1 MSEQVSEGP
10 LGVLATF
17 RQTPPAVKAILAGV
31 FVGRLAGFLVIFL
44 VVFLTERGF
53 TTGQAGFA
61 LGVYGAGAVVGSF
74 IGGWATD
81 RLSARSATAISML
94 GTPVLI
100 VSILYLKA
108 FPLIVVAVFLVGSVG
123 QLYRPAAQYLITE
136 LTPPGQL
143 VMVTAM
149 QRLALNLG
157 TTVTPLIGTALL
169 TISYSLLFWAEAVAS
184 VIYGLIALIALP
196 PRIKPSDTPGAASA
210 APQPRAGYRAVLSDW
225 RYLFFLAA
233 VFFITVVY
241 SQYTA
246 ALPLAIVASGL
257 SLWWY
262 SAVVSLNALI
272 VATCEVLATRWVQ
285 TWPMRVTAL
294 SGFGLVAIGYTV
306 YAIGSAPALLI
317 LGTIVWT
324 ASEITGA
331 PTTFAYPG
339 MVAPVHLRGRYIGA
353 MQTLFGLANAVG
365 PILGI
370 AVWEAF
376 GQAVFAWAAAVA
388 ALATLCALIGMRLP
402 GAAPAVI
409 TEPVPQ
415 PAVEPT
421 AG

>member
-1 MSEQVSEGP
+1 MSEQAPEAAGP

-44 VVFLTERGF
+44 VVFLTHRGF

-61 LGVYGAGAVVGSF
+61 LGIYGAGAVVGSF
-74 IGGWATD
+74 VGGWATD

-100 VSILYLKA
+100 VSILYIKA
-108 FPLIVVAVFLVGSVG
+108 FPLIVLAVFLVGTVG

-136 LTPPGQL
+136 LTPPSQL

-169 TISYSLLFWAEAVAS
+169 SISYSLLFWAEAIAS
-184 VIYGLIALIALP
+184 VAYGLIALVALP
-196 PRIKPSDTPGAASA
+196 PKMKPAAGE
-210 APQPRAGYRAVLSDW
+210 APVVQPRAGYRAVLSDW

-241 SQYTA
+241 AQYTA
-246 ALPLAIVASGL
+246 SLPLAIVDSGL

-262 SAVVSLNALI
+262 SAVVSLNAFI

-285 TWPMRVTAL
+285 TWPMRLTAL

-306 YAIGSAPALLI
+306 YAIGIAPALLI
-317 LGTIVWT
+317 LGTIIWT

-353 MQTLFGLANAVG
+353 MQTVFGLANAVG
-365 PILGI
+365 PVLGLAI
-370 AVWEAF
+370 WAAA
-376 GQAVFAWAAAVA
+376 GNAVFAWAAAVA
-388 ALATLCALIGMRLP
+388 ALSTLCALIGMRLP
-402 GAAPAVI
+402 GAAPAVAK
-409 TEPVPQ
+409 EPVQQ
-415 PAVEPT
+415 PA
-421 AG
+421 G

>member
-1 MSEQVSEGP
+1 MSERAPEAGP

-44 VVFLTERGF
+44 VVFLTHRGF

-74 IGGWATD
+74 VGGWATD

-100 VSILYLKA
+100 VSILYIKA
-108 FPLIVVAVFLVGSVG
+108 FPLIVLAVFLVGTVG

-136 LTPPGQL
+136 LTPPSQL

-169 TISYSLLFWAEAVAS
+169 SISYSLLFWAEAIAS
-184 VIYGLIALIALP
+184 VAYGLIALVALP
-196 PRIKPSDTPGAASA
+196 PKKKPVETAGDTV
-210 APQPRAGYRAVLSDW
+210 APPRAGYRAVLSDW

-241 SQYTA
+241 AQYTA
-246 ALPLAIVASGL
+246 SLPLAIVDSGL

-262 SAVVSLNALI
+262 SAVVSLNAFI
-272 VATCEVLATRWVQ
+272 VATCEVLATKWVQ
-285 TWPMRVTAL
+285 TWPMRLTAL

-306 YAIGSAPALLI
+306 YAIGIAPALLI
-317 LGTIVWT
+317 LGTIIWT

-353 MQTLFGLANAVG
+353 MQTVFGLANAVG
-365 PILGI
+365 PVLGLAI
-370 AVWEAF
+370 WAAA
-376 GQAVFAWAAAVA
+376 GNAVFAWAAAVA
-388 ALATLCALIGMRLP
+388 ALSTLCALIGMRLP
-402 GAAPAVI
+402 GSAPAVVN
-409 TEPVPQ
+409 EPVAE
-415 PAVEPT
+415 PA
-421 AG
+421 G

>member
-1 MSEQVSEGP
+1 MTEHAPEAGP

-31 FVGRLAGFLVIFL
+31 FVGRLAGFLVIFM
-44 VVFLTERGF
+44 VVFLTHRGF

-74 IGGWATD
+74 VGGWATD

-100 VSILYLKA
+100 ISILYIKA
-108 FPLIVVAVFLVGSVG
+108 FPLIVLAVFLVGAVG
-123 QLYRPAAQYLITE
+123 QLYRPAAQFLITE
-136 LTPPGQL
+136 LTPPSQL

-149 QRLALNLG
+149 QRLAMNLG

-169 TISYSLLFWAEAVAS
+169 SVSYSLLFWAEAIAS
-184 VIYGLIALIALP
+184 VAYGLIALKALP
-196 PRIKPSDTPGAASA
+196 PKMKPTPGET
-210 APQPRAGYRAVLSDW
+210 PVVQPRAGYRAVMSDW

-233 VFFITVVY
+233 VFFVAVVY
-241 SQYTA
+241 AQYTA
-246 ALPLAIVASGL
+246 ALPLAIVSAGL

-262 SAVVSLNALI
+262 SAVVSLNAFI
-272 VATCEVLATRWVQ
+272 VATCEVLATKWVQ

-294 SGFGLVAIGYTV
+294 SGFGLVAVGYTV
-306 YAIGSAPALLI
+306 HAFGITPALLI
-317 LGTIVWT
+317 LGTILWT

-353 MQTLFGLANAVG
+353 MQTVFGLATAVG
-365 PILGI
+365 PVAGI
-370 AVWEAF
+370 ALWA
-376 GQAVFAWAAAVA
+376 AVGNRMFAWAAAVA
-388 ALATLCALIGMRLP
+388 ALSTLCALIGMRLP
-402 GAAPAVI
+402 GSTPATVK
-409 TEPVPQ
+409 EPVAE
-415 PAVEPT
+415 PAS
-421 AG
+421 

>member
-1 MSEQVSEGP
+1 MSERAPEAGP

-31 FVGRLAGFLVIFL
+31 LVGRLAGFLVIFL
-44 VVFLTERGF
+44 VVFLTHRGF

-74 IGGWATD
+74 VGGWATD
-81 RLSARSATAISML
+81 RLSARAATAISML

-100 VSILYLKA
+100 VSILYIKA
-108 FPLIVVAVFLVGSVG
+108 FPLIVLAVFLVGTVG

-184 VIYGLIALIALP
+184 VAYGLIALAALP
-196 PRIKPSDTPGAASA
+196 PRMKPVESPGESA
-210 APQPRAGYRAVLSDW
+210 VAPPRAGYRAVLSDW

-241 SQYTA
+241 AQYTA
-246 ALPLAIVASGL
+246 SLPLAIVHSGL

-262 SAVVSLNALI
+262 SAVVSLNAFI

-306 YAIGSAPALLI
+306 YAIGIMPALLI
-317 LGTIVWT
+317 LGTIIWT

-353 MQTLFGLANAVG
+353 MQTVFGLANAVG
-365 PILGI
+365 PVLGLAI
-370 AVWEAF
+370 WAVA
-376 GQAVFAWAAAVA
+376 GNVVFAWAAGIA
-388 ALATLCALIGMRLP
+388 ALSTLCALIGMRLP
-402 GAAPAVI
+402 GTAPAKVS
-409 TEPVPQ
+409 EPVAE
-415 PAVEPT
+415 PAS
-421 AG
+421 

>member
-1 MSEQVSEGP
+1 MSEQITEGP

-53 TTGQAGFA
+53 STGQAGFA

-74 IGGWATD
+74 VGGWATD
-81 RLSARSATAISML
+81 RLSARAATAISML

-100 VSILYLKA
+100 ISILYIKA
-108 FPLIVVAVFLVGSVG
+108 FALILLAVFLVGSVG

-169 TISYSLLFWAEAVAS
+169 SISYSLLFWAEAIAS
-184 VIYGLIALIALP
+184 VAYGLIALVALP
-196 PRIKPSDTPGAASA
+196 PKMKPVETPGETAV
-210 APQPRAGYRAVLSDW
+210 APPKAGYRAVLSDW

-241 SQYTA
+241 AQYTA

-262 SAVVSLNALI
+262 SAVVSLNAVI
-272 VATCEVLATRWVQ
+272 VATCEVLATKWVQ

-306 YAIGSAPALLI
+306 YAIGIAPALLI
-317 LGTIVWT
+317 LGTIIWT

-370 AVWEAF
+370 AIWAAF
-376 GQAVFAWAAAVA
+376 GQAVFAWAAGVA

-402 GAAPAVI
+402 GSTPAAVK
-409 TEPVPQ
+409 EPVPE
-415 PAVEPT
+415 AA

>member
-1 MSEQVSEGP
+1 MTENVSEGP

-17 RQTPPAVKAILAGV
+17 RQTPPAIKAILAGV

-61 LGVYGAGAVVGSF
+61 LGLYGAGAVAGSF

-94 GTPVLI
+94 GSPVLLI
-100 VSILYLKA
+100 AILYVTA
-108 FPLIVVAVFLVGSVG
+108 FPLIVLSVFLVGLVG
-123 QLYRPAAQYLITE
+123 QIYRPAAQFLITE
-136 LTPPGQL
+136 LTPPSQL

-149 QRLALNLG
+149 QRLAMNLG

-169 TISYSLLFWAEAVAS
+169 SISYSLLFWAEAIAS
-184 VIYGLIALIALP
+184 VAYGLIALKALP
-196 PRIKPSDTPGAASA
+196 PKMKPAPGEIAVVQ
-210 APQPRAGYRAVLSDW
+210 PQGSYRAVMSDW

-233 VFFITVVY
+233 VFLVAIVY
-241 SQYTA
+241 AQYTA
-246 ALPLAIVASGL
+246 ALPLAIVSAGL

-262 SAVVSLNALI
+262 SAVVSLNAFI
-272 VATCEVLATRWVQ
+272 VATCEVLATKWVQ
-285 TWPMRVTAL
+285 TWPMRLTAL
-294 SGFGLVAIGYTV
+294 SGWGFVALGYTV
-306 YAIGSAPALLI
+306 HAFGITPALLI
-317 LGTIVWT
+317 LGTILWT

-353 MQTLFGLANAVG
+353 MQTVFGLATAIGPVAGIALWAAVG
-365 PILGI
+365 N
-370 AVWEAF
+370 
-376 GQAVFAWAAAVA
+376 AVFAWAAGVAV
-388 ALATLCALIGMRLP
+388 LSTLCALIGMRLP
-402 GAAPAVI
+402 DSTAPSL
-409 TEPVPQ
+409 TKEPVPE
-415 PAVEPT
+415 A

>member
-1 MSEQVSEGP
+1 MTENVSEGS

-17 RQTPPAVKAILAGV
+17 RQTPPAIKAILAGV

-61 LGVYGAGAVVGSF
+61 LGLYGAGAVAGSF
-74 IGGWATD
+74 VGGWATD

-94 GTPVLI
+94 GSPVLLI
-100 VSILYLKA
+100 SILYVRS
-108 FPLIVVAVFLVGSVG
+108 FPVIVAAVFLVGAVG
-123 QLYRPAAQYLITE
+123 QIYRPAAQYLITE

-149 QRLALNLG
+149 QRLAMNLG

-169 TISYSLLFWAEAVAS
+169 SVSYSLLFWAEAIAS
-184 VIYGLIALIALP
+184 VAYGLIALVALP
-196 PRIKPSDTPGAASA
+196 PKMKPAAGETPVA
-210 APQPRAGYRAVLSDW
+210 QPRAGYRAVMSDW

-233 VFFITVVY
+233 VFLITVVY
-241 SQYTA
+241 AQYTA
-246 ALPLAIVASGL
+246 ALPLAIVSSGL

-262 SAVVSLNALI
+262 SAVVSLNAFI
-272 VATCEVLATRWVQ
+272 VATCEVLATKWVQ
-285 TWPMRVTAL
+285 NWPLRLTAL
-294 SGFGLVAIGYTV
+294 SGYGLVAIGYTV
-306 YAIGSAPALLI
+306 YAIGITPALLI
-317 LGTIVWT
+317 LGTIIWT

-353 MQTLFGLANAVG
+353 MQTIFGLANAIGPVIGLALWAAVG
-365 PILGI
+365 N
-370 AVWEAF
+370 
-376 GQAVFAWAAAVA
+376 AVFAWAAAVA
-388 ALATLCALIGMRLP
+388 ALSTLCALIGMRLP
-402 GAAPAVI
+402 GSTAPSLKK
-409 TEPVPQ
+409 EPVPE
-415 PAVEPT
+415 A

>member
-1 MSEQVSEGP
+1 MSEQAPEAGP

-17 RQTPPAVKAILAGV
+17 RRTPPAVKAILAGV
-31 FVGRLAGFLVIFL
+31 FVGRLAGFLVIFM
-44 VVFLTERGF
+44 VVFLTDRGF

-74 IGGWATD
+74 VGGWATD
-81 RLSARSATAISML
+81 RLSARAATAISML

-100 VSILYLKA
+100 ISILYLKT
-108 FPLIVVAVFLVGSVG
+108 FPLIVLAVFLVGTVG

-136 LTPPGQL
+136 LTPPSQL

-169 TISYSLLFWAEAVAS
+169 SVSYSLLFWAEAAAS
-184 VIYGLIALIALP
+184 VAYGLIALVALP
-196 PRIKPSDTPGAASA
+196 PKRKPVETPGESA
-210 APQPRAGYRAVLSDW
+210 VAPPRAGYRAVLSDW

-241 SQYTA
+241 AQYTA
-246 ALPLAIVASGL
+246 SLPLAIVDSGL

-262 SAVVSLNALI
+262 SAVVSLNAFI

-306 YAIGSAPALLI
+306 YAIGLAPALLI
-317 LGTIVWT
+317 LGTIIWT

-353 MQTLFGLANAVG
+353 MQTVFGLANAVG
-365 PILGI
+365 PVLGL
-370 AVWEAF
+370 AVWAAA
-376 GQAVFAWAAAVA
+376 GNAVFAWAAAVA
-388 ALATLCALIGMRLP
+388 ALSTLCALIGMRLP
-402 GAAPAVI
+402 GAKPAVVSQPVA
-409 TEPVPQ
+409 EP
-415 PAVEPT
+415 AS
-421 AG
+421 

>member
-1 MSEQVSEGP
+1 MTEQTPDAGP
-10 LGVLATF
+10 LGVLATY
-17 RQTPPAVKAILAGV
+17 RRTPPAVKAILAGV
-31 FVGRLAGFLVIFL
+31 FVGRLASFLVIFL
-44 VVFLTERGF
+44 VVFLTHRGF

-74 IGGWATD
+74 VGGWATD
-81 RLSARSATAISML
+81 RLSARAATAISML

-100 VSILYLKA
+100 VSILYLTA
-108 FPLIVVAVFLVGSVG
+108 YPLVVLAVFLVGTVG
-123 QLYRPAAQYLITE
+123 QLYRPAAQFLITE
-136 LTPPGQL
+136 LTPPSQL
-143 VMVTAM
+143 VMVTAL

-169 TISYSLLFWAEAVAS
+169 SISYSLLFWAEAAAS
-184 VIYGLIALIALP
+184 VAYGLIALVALP
-196 PRIKPSDTPGAASA
+196 PRKKPVEASA
-210 APQPRAGYRAVLSDW
+210 DAPAPPRAGYRAVLSDW

-233 VFFITVVY
+233 VFFITAVY
-241 SQYTA
+241 TQYTA

-262 SAVVSLNALI
+262 SAVVSLNAVI

-306 YAIGSAPALLI
+306 YAIGITPALLI

-353 MQTLFGLANAVG
+353 MQTVFGLANAIG
-365 PILGI
+365 PVLGLAIWAASGNAVFVWAAGI
-370 AVWEAF
+370 A
-376 GQAVFAWAAAVA
+376 
-388 ALATLCALIGMRLP
+388 ALSTLCALIGMRLP
-402 GAAPAVI
+402 GAAPSAVK
-409 TEPVPQ
+409 EPVPE
-415 PAVEPT
+415 A

>member
-196 PRIKPSDTPGAASA
+196 PRIKPSDTAGAASA

-225 RYLFFLAA
+225 RYLFFLGA

-306 YAIGSAPALLI
+306 YAIGIAPALLI

-376 GQAVFAWAAAVA
+376 GQAVFVWAAAVA

-402 GAAPAVI
+402 GATPAVI
-409 TEPVPQ
+409 AEPVPQ

>member
-1 MSEQVSEGP
+1 MSEQAPDAGP

-17 RQTPPAVKAILAGV
+17 RRTSPAVKAILAGV
-31 FVGRLAGFLVIFL
+31 FVGRLAGFLVIFM
-44 VVFLTERGF
+44 VVFLTDRGF

-74 IGGWATD
+74 VGGWATD

-100 VSILYLKA
+100 ISILYLKT
-108 FPLIVVAVFLVGSVG
+108 FPLIVLAVFLVGTVG

-169 TISYSLLFWAEAVAS
+169 SVSYSLLFWAEAAAS
-184 VIYGLIALIALP
+184 VAYGLIALVALP
-196 PRIKPSDTPGAASA
+196 PKMKPVETPGQAAVA
-210 APQPRAGYRAVLSDW
+210 APRAGYRAVLSDW

-241 SQYTA
+241 AQYTA
-246 ALPLAIVASGL
+246 SLPLAIVDSGL

-262 SAVVSLNALI
+262 SAVVSLNAFI

-306 YAIGSAPALLI
+306 YAIGLAPALLI
-317 LGTIVWT
+317 LGTIIWT

-353 MQTLFGLANAVG
+353 MQTVFGLANAVG
-365 PILGI
+365 PVLGL
-370 AVWEAF
+370 AVWAAA
-376 GQAVFAWAAAVA
+376 GNAVFAWAAAVA
-388 ALATLCALIGMRLP
+388 ALSTLCALIGMRLP
-402 GAAPAVI
+402 GSEPAVVNQPVA
-409 TEPVPQ
+409 EP
-415 PAVEPT
+415 AS
-421 AG
+421 

>member
-1 MSEQVSEGP
+1 MTEPAPDTGP
-10 LGVLATF
+10 LGVLATY

-44 VVFLTERGF
+44 VVFLTQRGF

-61 LGVYGAGAVVGSF
+61 LGIYGAGAVVGSF
-74 IGGWATD
+74 VGGWATD
-81 RLSARSATAISML
+81 RLSARAATAISML
-94 GTPVLI
+94 GAPVLI

-108 FPLIVVAVFLVGSVG
+108 FPLVVLAVFGVGTVG

-136 LTPPGQL
+136 LTPPSQL

-157 TTVTPLIGTALL
+157 TTVTPLVGTALL
-169 TISYSLLFWAEAVAS
+169 SISYGLLFWAEAVAS
-184 VIYGLIALIALP
+184 VAYGLIALVALP
-196 PRIKPSDTPGAASA
+196 PRRKPVETPGGTGL
-210 APQPRAGYRAVLSDW
+210 APPQVGYRAVLSDW

-233 VFFITVVY
+233 VFFITAVY
-241 SQYTA
+241 TQYTA
-246 ALPLAIVASGL
+246 ALPLAIVDSGL

-262 SAVVSLNALI
+262 SAVVSLNAFI
-272 VATCEVLATRWVQ
+272 VATCEVLATKWVQ

-306 YAIGSAPALLI
+306 YAIGITPALLI
-317 LGTIVWT
+317 LGTIIWT

-353 MQTLFGLANAVG
+353 MQTTFGLASTIGPVVG
-365 PILGI
+365 LAI
-370 AVWEAF
+370 
-376 GQAVFAWAAAVA
+376 WAAAGDAVFGWAAGVA
-388 ALATLCALIGMRLP
+388 ALSTLCALIGMRLP
-402 GAAPAVI
+402 GAAPAPLK
-409 TEPVPQ
+409 EPVP
-415 PAVEPT
+415 EPT
-421 AG
+421 G

>member
-1 MSEQVSEGP
+1 MTEQAQQPGP

-17 RQTPPAVKAILAGV
+17 RQTSPAVKAILAGV

-44 VVFLTERGF
+44 VVFLTQRGF

-61 LGVYGAGAVVGSF
+61 LGIYGAGAVVGSF
-74 IGGWATD
+74 VGGWATD

-100 VSILYLKA
+100 ISILYIEA
-108 FPLIVVAVFLVGSVG
+108 FPLIVLAVFLVGTVG

-136 LTPPGQL
+136 LTPPAQL

-169 TISYSLLFWAEAVAS
+169 SVSYSLLFWAEAAAS
-184 VIYGLIALIALP
+184 AAYGLIALVALP
-196 PRIKPSDTPGAASA
+196 PKKKPAEATGEAAV
-210 APQPRAGYRAVLSDW
+210 APPRAGYLAVLSDW

-241 SQYTA
+241 AQYTA
-246 ALPLAIVASGL
+246 SLPLAIVDSGL

-262 SAVVSLNALI
+262 SAVVSLNAFI
-272 VATCEVLATRWVQ
+272 VATCEVLATKWVQ
-285 TWPMRVTAL
+285 TWPMRLTAL

-306 YAIGSAPALLI
+306 YAMGMVPALLI
-317 LGTIVWT
+317 LGTIIWT

-353 MQTLFGLANAVG
+353 MQTVFGLANAVG
-365 PILGI
+365 PVIGLAIWAAAGN
-370 AVWEAF
+370 
-376 GQAVFAWAAAVA
+376 AVFAWAAAVA
-388 ALATLCALIGMRLP
+388 ALSTLCALIGMRLP
-402 GAAPAVI
+402 GSAPAVVN
-409 TEPVPQ
+409 EPVAE
-415 PAVEPT
+415 PA
-421 AG
+421 G

>member
-1 MSEQVSEGP
+1 MSEQAPDAGP

-44 VVFLTERGF
+44 VVFLTHRGF

-74 IGGWATD
+74 VGGWATD

-94 GTPVLI
+94 GAPVLI
-100 VSILYLKA
+100 ISILYLKS
-108 FPLIVVAVFLVGSVG
+108 FPLIVLAVFLVGTVG

-169 TISYSLLFWAEAVAS
+169 SVSYSLLFWAEAAAS
-184 VIYGLIALIALP
+184 VAYGLIALVALP
-196 PRIKPSDTPGAASA
+196 PRMKPVEGPGEAAA
-210 APQPRAGYRAVLSDW
+210 APPRAGYRAVLSDW

-241 SQYTA
+241 AQYTA
-246 ALPLAIVASGL
+246 ALPLAIVDSGL

-262 SAVVSLNALI
+262 SAVVSLNAFI

-306 YAIGSAPALLI
+306 YAIGIVPALLI
-317 LGTIVWT
+317 LGTIIWT

-353 MQTLFGLANAVG
+353 MQTVFGLANAVG
-365 PILGI
+365 PVLGL
-370 AVWEAF
+370 AVWAAA
-376 GQAVFAWAAAVA
+376 GNAVFAWAAAVA
-388 ALATLCALIGMRLP
+388 ALSTLCALIGMRLP
-402 GAAPAVI
+402 GSTPAVVSQPVA
-409 TEPVPQ
+409 EP
-415 PAVEPT
+415 AS
-421 AG
+421 

>member
-1 MSEQVSEGP
+1 MTESVSEGP

-17 RQTPPAVKAILAGV
+17 RQTPPAIKAILAGV

-61 LGVYGAGAVVGSF
+61 LGLYGAGAVAGSF
-74 IGGWATD
+74 VGGWATD

-94 GTPVLI
+94 GSPVLLI
-100 VSILYLKA
+100 AILYVKA
-108 FPLIVVAVFLVGSVG
+108 FPLIVVSVFLVGAVG

-136 LTPPGQL
+136 LTPPSQL

-169 TISYSLLFWAEAVAS
+169 TVSYDLLFWAEAIAS
-184 VIYGLIALIALP
+184 VAYGLIALKALP
-196 PRIKPSDTPGAASA
+196 PKMKPTPGET
-210 APQPRAGYRAVLSDW
+210 PVVQPSAGYLAVMSDW
-225 RYLFFLAA
+225 RYLFFLAS
-233 VFFITVVY
+233 VFLVAVVY
-241 SQYTA
+241 AQYTA
-246 ALPLAIVASGL
+246 ALPLAIVSAGL

-262 SAVVSLNALI
+262 SAVVSLNAFI

-285 TWPMRVTAL
+285 TWPMRLTAL
-294 SGFGLVAIGYTV
+294 SGWGFVALGYTV
-306 YAIGSAPALLI
+306 HAFGITPALLI
-317 LGTIVWT
+317 LGTILWT

-353 MQTLFGLANAVG
+353 MQTVFGLATAIGPVAGIALWAAVG
-365 PILGI
+365 N
-370 AVWEAF
+370 
-376 GQAVFAWAAAVA
+376 AVFAWAAAVA
-388 ALATLCALIGMRLP
+388 VLSTLCALIGMRLP
-402 GAAPAVI
+402 DSPPAAVK
-409 TEPVPQ
+409 EPVPE
-415 PAVEPT
+415 A

>member
-1 MSEQVSEGP
+1 MTEQTPDAGP
-10 LGVLATF
+10 LGVLATY
-17 RQTPPAVKAILAGV
+17 RRTPPAVKAILAGV

-44 VVFLTERGF
+44 VVFLTHRGF

-74 IGGWATD
+74 VGGWATD
-81 RLSARSATAISML
+81 RLSARAATAISML

-108 FPLIVVAVFLVGSVG
+108 YPLVVLAVFLVGTVG

-136 LTPPGQL
+136 LTPPSQL

-169 TISYSLLFWAEAVAS
+169 SISYSLLFWAEAVAS
-184 VIYGLIALIALP
+184 VAYGLIALVALP
-196 PRIKPSDTPGAASA
+196 PRKKPVEATDGAP
-210 APQPRAGYRAVLSDW
+210 APPRAGYRAVLSDW

-233 VFFITVVY
+233 VFFITAVY
-241 SQYTA
+241 TQYTA
-246 ALPLAIVASGL
+246 SLPLAIVESGL

-262 SAVVSLNALI
+262 SAVVSLNAVI

-306 YAIGSAPALLI
+306 YAIGITPALLI
-317 LGTIVWT
+317 LGTIIWT

-353 MQTLFGLANAVG
+353 MQTVFGLANAIG
-365 PILGI
+365 PVLGLAI
-370 AVWEAF
+370 WAAA
-376 GQAVFAWAAAVA
+376 GNAVFAWAAGIA
-388 ALATLCALIGMRLP
+388 ALSTLCALIGMRLP
-402 GAAPAVI
+402 GTTPSVVK
-409 TEPVPQ
+409 EPVPE
-415 PAVEPT
+415 A

>member
-1 MSEQVSEGP
+1 M
-10 LGVLATF
+10 
-17 RQTPPAVKAILAGV
+17 

-44 VVFLTERGF
+44 VVFLTHRGF

-61 LGVYGAGAVVGSF
+61 LGIYGAGAVVGSF
-74 IGGWATD
+74 VGGWATD

-100 VSILYLKA
+100 VSILYIKA
-108 FPLIVVAVFLVGSVG
+108 FPLIVLAVFLVGTVG

-136 LTPPGQL
+136 LTPPSQL

-169 TISYSLLFWAEAVAS
+169 SISYSLLFWAEAIAS
-184 VIYGLIALIALP
+184 VAYGLIALVALP
-196 PRIKPSDTPGAASA
+196 PKMKPAAGE
-210 APQPRAGYRAVLSDW
+210 APVVQPRAGYRAVLSDW

-241 SQYTA
+241 AQYTA
-246 ALPLAIVASGL
+246 SLPLAIVDSGL

-262 SAVVSLNALI
+262 SAVVSLNAFI

-285 TWPMRVTAL
+285 TWPMRLTAL

-306 YAIGSAPALLI
+306 YAIGIAPALLI
-317 LGTIVWT
+317 LGTIIWT

-353 MQTLFGLANAVG
+353 MQTVFGLANAVG
-365 PILGI
+365 PVLGLAI
-370 AVWEAF
+370 WAAA
-376 GQAVFAWAAAVA
+376 GNAVFAWAAAVA
-388 ALATLCALIGMRLP
+388 ALSTLCALIGMRLP
-402 GAAPAVI
+402 GAAPAVAK
-409 TEPVPQ
+409 EPVQQ
-415 PAVEPT
+415 PA
-421 AG
+421 G

>member
-1 MSEQVSEGP
+1 MTEHAPEAGP

-31 FVGRLAGFLVIFL
+31 FVGRLAGFLVIFM
-44 VVFLTERGF
+44 VVFLTHRGF

-74 IGGWATD
+74 VGGWATD

-100 VSILYLKA
+100 ISILYIKA
-108 FPLIVVAVFLVGSVG
+108 FPLIVLAVFLVGAVG
-123 QLYRPAAQYLITE
+123 QLYRPAAQFLITE
-136 LTPPGQL
+136 LTPPSQL

-149 QRLALNLG
+149 QRLAMNLG

-169 TISYSLLFWAEAVAS
+169 SVSYSLLFWAEAIAS
-184 VIYGLIALIALP
+184 VAYGLIALKALP
-196 PRIKPSDTPGAASA
+196 PKMKPTPGE
-210 APQPRAGYRAVLSDW
+210 APVVQPRAGYRAVMSDW

-233 VFFITVVY
+233 VFFVAVVY
-241 SQYTA
+241 AQYTA
-246 ALPLAIVASGL
+246 ALPLAIVSAGL

-262 SAVVSLNALI
+262 SAVVSLNAFI
-272 VATCEVLATRWVQ
+272 VATCEVLATKWVQ

-294 SGFGLVAIGYTV
+294 SGFGLVAVGYTV
-306 YAIGSAPALLI
+306 HAFGITPALLI
-317 LGTIVWT
+317 LGTILWT

-353 MQTLFGLANAVG
+353 MQTVFGLATAVG
-365 PILGI
+365 PVAGI
-370 AVWEAF
+370 ALWA
-376 GQAVFAWAAAVA
+376 AVGNAMFAWAAAVA
-388 ALATLCALIGMRLP
+388 ALSTLCALIGMRLP
-402 GAAPAVI
+402 GSKPATVK
-409 TEPVPQ
+409 EPVAE
-415 PAVEPT
+415 PAS
-421 AG
+421 